1 MPQVRIVQAPA
12 WLAWLIAV
20 PVLMVAALFG
30 AVVFLAVLGLA
41 VLVVFVL
48 ALRIMWLRHKHRA
61 APADAA
67 IDGEYV
73 VVRESPPRATRN
85 ADPDP

>member
-20 PVLMVAALFG
+20 PVLVVAALFG
-30 AVVFLAVLGLA
+30 AVVFLAVLGVA
-41 VLVVFVL
+41 VLVVIYL
-48 ALRIMWLRHKHRA
+48 AVRVAWLRHKHRA

-73 VVRESPPRATRN
+73 VVRESPPRTGRN
-85 ADPDP
+85 ADSDP

>member
-1 MPQVRIVQAPA
+1 MPQVRIVQVPS

-20 PVLMVAALFG
+20 PALVVAALFG

-48 ALRIMWLRHKHRA
+48 VLRIAWLRHKHRA

-73 VVRESPPRATRN
+73 IVRESPPRTTRN
-85 ADPDP
+85 TDPDP